1 MAEIRRKPEMFEQ
14 LTQLAKTIE
23 GPAIMVGDEETLAL
37 AKVMQ
42 YSLTAVKDP
51 AKRERLLK
59 ALDILQMPSTEDL
72 LKEFEGIL

>member
-14 LTQLAKTIE
+14 LSQLAKTIE
-23 GPAIMVGDEETLAL
+23 EPARMVGDEETLAL

-72 LKEFEGIL
+72 LKQFEGIL

>member
-51 AKRERLLK
+51 VKRERLLK

>member
-14 LTQLAKTIE
+14 LSQLAKTIE
-23 GPAIMVGDEETLAL
+23 EPARMVGDEETLAL